1 MSDVK
6 PAWRLVTFAHNM
18 AGIATWP
25 ARHRDSRTNNPRR
38 PHMIPDRD
46 RFLDDNHFRDITGA
60 PQPVDYPADAVAL
73 GLHFAS
79 YESPLSADFQI
90 FALLATGRPVAD
102 VRRRIGEAVGIALAR
117 GEEVGSVRVAQD
129 RLHGIV
135 AEYEATYL
143 AAGGAD
149 DGEPEPPAGGEPVHV
164 GEELRAI
171 HAVLLEIRDRLPAS

>member
-1 MSDVK
+1 
-6 PAWRLVTFAHNM
+6 
-18 AGIATWP
+18 
-25 ARHRDSRTNNPRR
+25 
-38 PHMIPDRD
+38 MIPDRD
-46 RFLDDNHFRDITGA
+46 RFLDLHHFRDITGA
-60 PQPVDYPADAVAL
+60 PQPVDYPADVVSL

-79 YESPLSADFQI
+79 FEAPQSADFQI

-117 GEEVGSVRVAQD
+117 GEDVGSVRVAQD

-143 AAGGAD
+143 AAPAVGADVGAD
-149 DGEPEPPAGGEPVHV
+149 DGEPEPTAGGEPVHV